1 MTRNERN
8 AAIVA
13 AMRKKEQ
20 PALVVESEPKTSHSG
35 RKRAKRA
42 TNAPTH
48 HKSKHTPLVDGGIC
62 ESHMKGAK

>member
-20 PALVVESEPKTSHSG
+20 PALVVESEPKTRHSG
-35 RKRAKRA
+35 RKQA
-42 TNAPTH
+42 TTASITATITT
-48 HKSKHTPLVDGGIC
+48 SKHAPLVDGGVC
-62 ESHMKGAK
+62 ESHMKETK